1 MNASSDLKFPGRIG
15 LGTWHMGQSRAQ
27 RARDTAA
34 VVHALEAGYR
44 LLDTAEMYG
53 EGAAE
58 QVVGGALQAWRTQA
72 RSELCIVSKVL
83 PNHATRAGTIR
94 ACEQS
99 IARMGCE
106 YLDLYLLHWRGSHP
120 FSETLRGL
128 AELRERGL
136 IRHYGVSNLDLA
148 DLTEWLAAEQTLGLG
163 GGTQCNQLY
172 YCLEAR
178 AIELEQ
184 LPWQRRHAIQSMA
197 YSPLGQGSL
206 AEHPLL
212 RRMGRERNISAAQI
226 ALAWTLRDSSVVAIP
241 KSVQPQRIDEN
252 LAAASVQLSAAEL
265 ARLDEAF
272 PPPRS
277 PQPLPMI

>member
-1 MNASSDLKFPGRIG
+1 MSTSSDLKFPGRIG
-15 LGTWHMGQSRAQ
+15 LGTWHMGQSRAA
-27 RARDTAA
+27 RASETGA

-53 EGAAE
+53 DGGAE
-58 QVVGGALQAWRTQA
+58 QVIGAALEAWRGKA

-83 PNHATRAGTIR
+83 PNHASRAGVTR

-106 YLDLYLLHWRGSHP
+106 YLDLYLLHWRGAQP
-120 FSETLRGL
+120 FTETLRGL
-128 AELRERGL
+128 AELRQRGL

-148 DLTEWLAAEQTLGLG
+148 DLAQWLAAEQALGLG

-184 LPWQRRHAIQSMA
+184 LPWQHRHAIQTMA

-212 RRMGRERNISAAQI
+212 QRMGRERDASAAQI
-226 ALAWTLRDSSVVAIP
+226 ALAWVLRESGVVAIP
-241 KSVQPQRIDEN
+241 KSVQPRRIDEN
-252 LAAASVQLSAAEL
+252 LAAAAMQLSAAEL

-272 PPPRS
+272 PAPRS
-277 PQPLPMI
+277 PQSLPML